1 MERNP
6 NDGFGS
12 TGAGQNVTSGSG
24 MGGSAGSSGSFGAGT
39 GSDFES
45 MDELPPTGGASS
57 AAASDPNLAASG
69 ALGGTAGAAGFSG
82 STGSS
87 GSEQSRV
94 QKGKEMAQQRIGQV
108 KEKATEL
115 QATLAD
121 RLEQGAQKLRERNQ
135 SGTLAG
141 AGAAGGTQSLA
152 GTNDKVTQMGD
163 QLARGLDG
171 TAQWLRDGDL
181 KGDIENQIRTN
192 PGRTLLIAAGLGYL
206 LGKAFRK

>member
-6 NDGFGS
+6 NDGFGT

-24 MGGSAGSSGSFGAGT
+24 MGGSLGSSGSYGAGA

-45 MDELPPTGGASS
+45 MESLPPTGGTDPS
-57 AAASDPNLAASG
+57 ASDPNLAASG
-69 ALGGTAGAAGFSG
+69 ALGGTAGAAGYSG
-82 STGSS
+82 STGGT
-87 GSEQSRV
+87 GSDQSRV
-94 QKGKEMAQQRIGQV
+94 QKGKEMAQQRLGQV

-152 GTNDKVTQMGD
+152 GTNDKVTEMGD

-171 TAQWLRDGDL
+171 TAQWLRDGDR
-181 KGDIENQIRTN
+181 KGDIENQIKTN

>member
-1 MERNP
+1 
-6 NDGFGS
+6 
-12 TGAGQNVTSGSG
+12 
-24 MGGSAGSSGSFGAGT
+24 
-39 GSDFES
+39 
-45 MDELPPTGGASS
+45 
-57 AAASDPNLAASG
+57 
-69 ALGGTAGAAGFSG
+69 
-82 STGSS
+82 
-87 GSEQSRV
+87 
-94 QKGKEMAQQRIGQV
+94 MAQQRLGQV

-181 KGDIENQIRTN
+181 KGDIENQIKTN

>member
-24 MGGSAGSSGSFGAGT
+24 AYGAGSS

-45 MDELPPTGGASS
+45 MESLPPTGGTSDATS
-57 AAASDPNLAASG
+57 SDPNLAASG
-69 ALGGTAGAAGFSG
+69 ALGGTAGASGFSG
-82 STGSS
+82 STGGIGGT
-87 GSEQSRV
+87 GSDQGRV
-94 QKGKEMAQQRIGQV
+94 QKGKEMAQERIGQF

-135 SGTLAG
+135 AGTLAG

-181 KGDIENQIRTN
+181 KGDIENQIKTN